1 MPSEDTKTVGHK
13 RQWDRSPTKTNRRSS
28 AAHADRR
35 VGGGAAPPARKAR
48 LRSWIGFWLRRV
60 SISVSGQ
67 AKRVSASE
75 AIVLQLMQKAMAGS
89 AHAWRAL
96 LKYQEFAARHSDQ
109 STELQFVE
117 SDYTRAVA
125 KSPSRSGDG

>member
-1 MPSEDTKTVGHK
+1 MT
-13 RQWDRSPTKTNRRSS
+13 
-28 AAHADRR
+28 
-35 VGGGAAPPARKAR
+35 
-48 LRSWIGFWLRRV
+48 RRV

-75 AIVLQLMQKAMAGS
+75 AIVLQLMQKAMSGNAR
-89 AHAWRAL
+89 AWRTL
-96 LKYQEFAARHSDQ
+96 LKYQEFANSRSDK
-109 STELQFVE
+109 STELRFVE